1 MIKYSRIS
9 MIKKPKLCFITLGL
23 LILLFHGC
31 SKPEPTS
38 MESGDIDTSQEPSQT
53 PYASNEIFTMEIKD
67 GLFTIKPLARYKA
80 SVMVVGKKSY
90 SYGWAAKVAPTDL
103 ALVWGKLAEPEYDK
117 YMTYSQSD
125 RWYFFEYKPETPFNA
140 SYIIKHSSNNH
151 IIPATE
157 NIQKAVK
164 SIKKKQRIILEG
176 FLVKITG
183 TYKGEK
189 VWWNSSL
196 TRNDTGDNS
205 CELFYVTKVRIGNN
219 VYQ

>member
-1 MIKYSRIS
+1 MIRKSKHR
-9 MIKKPKLCFITLGL
+9 FIILSL
-23 LILLFHGC
+23 LILLLYGC
-31 SKPEPTS
+31 SGPDPTS
-38 MESGDIDTSQEPSQT
+38 MEFEDIDTSQEPSQT
-53 PYASNEIFTMEIKD
+53 PFASNEIITMEIKD

-80 SVMVVGKKSY
+80 SVMVASKKSY

-103 ALVWGKLAEPEYDK
+103 AIVWGKLAEPGYNK
-117 YMTYSQSD
+117 YITYSQSD

-176 FLVKITG
+176 FLVNLTG

-205 CELFYVTKVRIGNN
+205 CELFYVTKIRIGNN